1 MARPSPITSLVAV
14 GVLASGLAVAPA
26 LAGGGDTDVATA
38 AATPLEAT
46 AATPV
51 LSARRLPELL
61 VTPAADRRLSASLED
76 ALDELP
82 ETSCAAVRDGERT
95 VLDVRADEPVTP
107 ASTMKLLTALAVL
120 EEIDPATTF
129 VTRAVTDAE
138 AEGGV
143 VDGDLWLVGG
153 GDPVLQTPGYEIT
166 WEDPEHPPPHTD
178 LSDLADALADAGITR
193 VTGRVVGDD
202 TRYDDERYP
211 ATWPKRYLSG
221 GESGP
226 TLGPER
232 QRRVHRPRGRPRHP
246 PVRREAGRPPGARG
260 AADARRCSP
269 TGGSPS
275 TGAPPRAWP
284 PMTRCSWPSTPRR
297 RPSSRSSG
305 RPSPTPT
312 TPAPSL
318 PLKGPR
324 TRLRRWGSSAA
335 GARAVTEVLAEL
347 RLPTRDLTVVDGS
360 GLDPTNRVTCALLV
374 GVLEEAGPGGP
385 LADGLAVTGEQGTLR
400 RRLRGTDAVGNLRG
414 KTGTLAGVSALA
426 GWVDDAEGRP
436 VAFALVTNGEAPT
449 AQTAQDQLVLALL
462 DYPERPP
469 VDDLGPR

>member
-1 MARPSPITSLVAV
+1 MARPSPVTSLLAV
-14 GVLASGLAVAPA
+14 GVVASGLAVASA
-26 LAGGGDTDVATA
+26 LAGGGDGDLATA
-38 AATPLEAT
+38 GAVTPLEA
-46 AATPV
+46 AVATPV

-61 VTPAADRRLSASLED
+61 VTPAADHNLSVSLEE

-82 ETSCAAVRDGERT
+82 ETSCATVRDGGRT
-95 VLDVRADEPVTP
+95 VLDVHAEEPVTP

-120 EEIDPATTF
+120 DEIDPATTF
-129 VTRAVTDAE
+129 VTRAVTDAGP
-138 AEGGV
+138 EGGV

-178 LSDLADALADAGITR
+178 LSELADALADAGITR

-202 TRYDDERYP
+202 SRYDDERYP

-226 TLGPER
+226 LSALNVNDGFTGLEDDPDTPQSGQKP
-232 QRRVHRPRGRPRHP
+232 GDP
-246 PVRREAGRPPGARG
+246 PVLAAQTLVALLADRGVTVDGG
-260 AADARRCSP
+260 AAAGLAPDDAVVLAELASP
-269 TGGSPS
+269 PLVEVVAQALTYSDNTTAELLLKELGLAREGEGS
-275 TGAPPRAWP
+275 T
-284 PMTRCSWPSTPRR
+284 
-297 RPSSRSSG
+297 
-305 RPSPTPT
+305 
-312 TPAPSL
+312 
-318 PLKGPR
+318 
-324 TRLRRWGSSAA
+324 AA

-360 GLDPTNRVTCALLV
+360 GLDPTNQVTCSLLV
-374 GVLEEAGPGGP
+374 GVLEVAGPEGP

-400 RRLRGTDAVGNLRG
+400 RRLRDTDAVGNLRG

-436 VAFALVTNGEAPT
+436 VAFALVANGEAPT

-462 DYPERPP
+462 GYPERPP
-469 VDDLGPR
+469 VDDLAPR